1 MKDMKDTKDINR
13 RICRRRRWLLQE
25 RRARAIRRSR
35 IPVIVLGL
43 CAVTSIGGFVYAQ
56 DGKGADMPVVNRAHA
71 SELLRTETVQV
82 HSGDTVWGIA
92 ERYNDGS
99 RDTRELVQQICTFNH
114 IEPGKLQA
122 GQILRV
128 PLNEA

>member
-1 MKDMKDTKDINR
+1 MKDTER
-13 RICRRRRWLLQE
+13 RIRRRRRVIRQE
-25 RRARAIRRSR
+25 RRTRAIRRSR

-43 CAVTSIGGFVYAQ
+43 CAVTSIGGIVYAHGG
-56 DGKGADMPVVNRAHA
+56 DSASTPITTGAHA
-71 SELLRTETVQV
+71 SERLRTETVQIQ
-82 HSGDTVWGIA
+82 SGDTVWGIA

-99 RDTRELVQQICTFNH
+99 RDMREFVQQICAFNH
-114 IEPGKLQA
+114 IEPGELQA